1 MSTTLFSDQR
11 TTRNAL
17 EELDL
22 SGMVRRL
29 LQDAFTAAIPGQWER
44 RARVFESCRPR
55 PGDYTGA
62 ATRDELAVLDRRNA
76 LIAAQCRLHAAMLR
90 GDDLLDER
98 HAADVALVDSM
109 AVTHD

>member
-62 ATRDELAVLDRRNA
+62 ATRGDLAVLDRRNA

>member
-62 ATRDELAVLDRRNA
+62 ATRAELDALDRRNA
-76 LIAAQCRLHAAMLR
+76 VSAAQCRMHAAMLR
-90 GDDLLDER
+90 GDDLTSPE
-98 HAADVALVDSM
+98 HAADVALL
-109 AVTHD
+109 AGVTL

>member
-1 MSTTLFSDQR
+1 MSLDTHRAAIR
-11 TTRNAL
+11 TAL
-17 EELDL
+17 EGIDL
-22 SGMVRRL
+22 EQAARRL
-29 LQDAFTAAIPGQWER
+29 IREAIAEALPTQWER
-44 RARVFESCRPR
+44 RAKTFESCRPR

-62 ATRDELAVLDRRNA
+62 ATRGDLAVLDRRNA

>member
-62 ATRDELAVLDRRNA
+62 ATRDELDALDHRNA
-76 LIAAQCRLHAAMLR
+76 VSAAQCRMHAAMLR
-90 GDDLLDER
+90 GDDLLGLEHRDDLR
-98 HAADVALVDSM
+98 LLGVIA
-109 AVTHD
+109 